1 MLRVAS
7 TTVPLSKQCT
17 FSLAQL
23 SWCALPSGRAPPP
36 LPPNPPKHR
45 RTLIVPDVAEESM
58 SQRSVMRVVTRA
70 YGLYR
75 AALPGLALL
84 AFCR

>member
-1 MLRVAS
+1 M
-7 TTVPLSKQCT
+7 
-17 FSLAQL
+17 
-23 SWCALPSGRAPPP
+23 
-36 LPPNPPKHR
+36 
-45 RTLIVPDVAEESM
+45 PDVAEESM